1 MTFTLRRR
9 GEREGLGVHFQF
21 RLTPA
26 TTDNPWRSVD
36 LGMSRTMR
44 TTNRN
49 GRTNGNDATS
59 ERTLA
64 ILRHAGLAESTG
76 RGEGDAAP
84 KPARMQVREL
94 KPGAGFTNLEVLVL
108 RRYPRRLVSSPNYHG
123 AVAAGCARD
132 ETGIVGLVLWGDQV
146 DQVST
151 GNVVRIEGGWC
162 RRSHG
167 ELVVST
173 GRHGQLTVLDS

>member
-1 MTFTLRRR
+1 MTFTFTCFT
-9 GEREGLGVHFQF
+9 EREGCLVHFQF
-21 RLTPA
+21 LHPPA
-26 TTDNPWRSVD
+26 VIDNQRCTVD
-36 LGMSRTMR
+36 SGMTRKKR

-49 GRTNGNDATS
+49 ERTNGKDATS

-64 ILRHAGLAESTG
+64 ILRHAGLTDLESVESAT
-76 RGEGDAAP
+76 P
-84 KPARMQVREL
+84 PPPARMQVREL
-94 KPGAGFTNLEVLVL
+94 KPGAGFSSLEILVL

-132 ETGIVGLVLWGDQV
+132 ETGIVGLVLWGEQV

>member
-9 GEREGLGVHFQF
+9 GEREGRGVHFQF

-49 GRTNGNDATS
+49 GITNGNDATS

-132 ETGIVGLVLWGDQV
+132 ETGIVGLVLWGDP
-146 DQVST
+146 VSYT
-151 GNVVRIEGGWC
+151 
-162 RRSHG
+162 H
-167 ELVVST
+167 
-173 GRHGQLTVLDS
+173 LTLPTPPYV

>member
-1 MTFTLRRR
+1 MK
-9 GEREGLGVHFQF
+9 REGCSVHFQF
-21 RLTPA
+21 LLTPVA
-26 TTDNPWRSVD
+26 TDNPWRSVE
-36 LGMSRTMR
+36 LAMSRTMR

-49 GRTNGNDATS
+49 GRTNGKDAVG
-59 ERTLA
+59 ERTMA
-64 ILRHAGLAESTG
+64 ILRHAGLAES
-76 RGEGDAAP
+76 RGWGESDALLN
-84 KPARMQVREL
+84 PARMQVREL
-94 KPGAGFTNLEVLVL
+94 KPGAGFTSLEMLVL

-162 RRSHG
+162 RGSNG

-173 GRHGQLTVLDS
+173 GRHGKLTVLDS

>member
-1 MTFTLRRR
+1 VTFTLRRR
-9 GEREGLGVHFQF
+9 GEREGRGVHFHF

-26 TTDNPWRSVD
+26 ATDNPWRSVD

-44 TTNRN
+44 TTKRN

-59 ERTLA
+59 GRTLA
-64 ILRHAGLAESTG
+64 ILRHAGIAESVG
-76 RGEGDAAP
+76 SGEGDAAP

-94 KPGAGFTNLEVLVL
+94 KPGAGFTSLEVLVL

-132 ETGIVGLVLWGDQV
+132 ETGIVGLVLWGNQV

>member
-1 MTFTLRRR
+1 MTFTLSSR
-9 GEREGLGVHFQF
+9 GEREGRGVHFQF
-21 RLTPA
+21 RLAPTA
-26 TTDNPWRSVD
+26 THNPWRPDGS
-36 LGMSRTMR
+36 GMSRTMR

-64 ILRHAGLAESTG
+64 ILRHAGLAESAG
-76 RGEGDAAP
+76 SGEGDAASH
-84 KPARMQVREL
+84 PARMQVRQLE
-94 KPGAGFTNLEVLVL
+94 PEAGFTSLEVLVL
-108 RRYPRRLVSSPNYHG
+108 RRYPRRLVSSSNYHG

-151 GNVVRIEGGWC
+151 GNVVRIEDGWC

-173 GRHGQLTVLDS
+173 GRHGRLTVLDA

>member
-1 MTFTLRRR
+1 VNAKAAPCTFRI
-9 GEREGLGVHFQF
+9 GLPP
-21 RLTPA
+21 TA
-26 TTDNPWRSVD
+26 TDNPWRSVD

-64 ILRHAGLAESTG
+64 ILRHAGLAESVG
-76 RGEGDAAP
+76 GAEAYAAP

-94 KPGAGFTNLEVLVL
+94 KPGAGFTSLEVLVL
-108 RRYPRRLVSSPNYHG
+108 RRYPRRLVSSSNYHG

-151 GNVVRIEGGWC
+151 GNVVRIESGWC

-173 GRHGQLTVLDS
+173 GRHGRLTVLDS